1 MPKGVYPRKKKGKK
15 APAGPQARLAAA
27 LERLTELY
35 ELDLR
40 SRGLTTRGADLV
52 GEILLTDPETILKE
66 ERKAHVRRELGLP
79 DGFDL
84 DAAIPR
90 WDYERGVE
98 LPSPAEE
105 AKKEAETQASPGADR
120 WQEGYSSPWGVGPE
134 GAEDPKGGAD
144 EARG

>member
-1 MPKGVYPRKKKGKK
+1 MPKGVYSRKKKK
-15 APAGPQARLAAA
+15 APQLGPQARLAAS
-27 LERLTELY
+27 LERLVELY
-35 ELDLR
+35 ELELC
-40 SRGLTTRGADLV
+40 SKGLTTKGADLV

-84 DAAIPR
+84 DAALPR
-90 WDYERGVE
+90 WDYERGIE
-98 LPSPAEE
+98 LPSPEAE
-105 AKKEAETQASPGADR
+105 ARKEAEAEAPTGADR

-144 EARG
+144 EAGG